1 MVACLLLPS
10 RLSAQLAPVSVP
22 GGAVRIELGGSFET
36 FDRRFRNGAREG
48 YGADLT
54 SPALGSDRI
63 PLFLDADQ
71 RIARITGIPAYRINL
86 GALSTD
92 ALADVGTGLLG
103 LALGLTNRITIFGR
117 IPLVRS
123 RVQNDMDL
131 SSTSADGGLNPG
143 PGGHLSFFQGFDAA
157 LAGLSGKLAAG
168 DYDGSPT
175 TRALAEATVADAT
188 ALRSDLF
195 GLLSDPGTASPVV
208 PTSGSTAGA
217 AMLGRIS
224 ALQNTLASDLAVPG
238 FTQSPALPTAPLG
251 EEGLQ
256 QVFTGT
262 LALRTDEALV
272 TFRGDAEAGAA
283 VTLIDNWDKGTRPG
297 GFRTAVSALV
307 RLPTGV
313 RERSDHPLDLGTGEG
328 QTDVQVDLTT
338 DLGAG
343 AFGARVAGSY
353 VRALAS
359 DIQTRVTAPG
369 LLVGPELLAVVRR
382 DPGDIVSVTVQPFFR
397 FARSLALQGGLQYW
411 SRKADQVSYRSAAD
425 ALPGVDPAV
434 LAEET
439 SGNATVVSA
448 GMTYSNGGRLTG
460 EGTGLPIDA
469 SWSYERVLRSGSG
482 RVPESH
488 RVRAQFRMYFGLW

>member
-1 MVACLLLPS
+1 
-10 RLSAQLAPVSVP
+10 
-22 GGAVRIELGGSFET
+22 
-36 FDRRFRNGAREG
+36 
-48 YGADLT
+48 
-54 SPALGSDRI
+54 
-63 PLFLDADQ
+63 
-71 RIARITGIPAYRINL
+71 
-86 GALSTD
+86 
-92 ALADVGTGLLG
+92 
-103 LALGLTNRITIFGR
+103 
-117 IPLVRS
+117 
-123 RVQNDMDL
+123 
-131 SSTSADGGLNPG
+131 
-143 PGGHLSFFQGFDAA
+143 
-157 LAGLSGKLAAG
+157 LSGKLAAG

-217 AMLGRIS
+217 AMLGRIGT
-224 ALQNTLASDLAVPG
+224 LQNTLASDLAVPG

-251 EEGLQ
+251 EDGLQ
-256 QVFTGT
+256 QVLTGT

-343 AFGARVAGSY
+343 AFGARIAGSY
-353 VRALAS
+353 VRGLAS
-359 DIQTRVTAPG
+359 DIQTRVAAPG
-369 LLVGPELLAVVRR
+369 LLVGPELLTFVRR

-397 FARSLALQGGLQYW
+397 FARSLALQAGLQYW
-411 SRKADQVSYRSAAD
+411 SRKADQVSYRSEAD
-425 ALPGVDPAV
+425 ALPGVDPSV

-439 SGNATVVSA
+439 SANATVVSA
-448 GMTYSNGGRLTG
+448 GMTYSSGGRLTRG
-460 EGTGLPIDA
+460 GTGLPLDA

-482 RVPESH
+482 RVPDSH